1 MLMYNM
7 LWSWSA
13 VLFEVLAGHYMTQ
26 KYFPASRTGVFAEL
40 HPVAIGRPSL
50 CRTAKYRPQSSGTLG
65 TVFMPREGA
74 SHRSNS
80 WHDLGWL
87 GHILWCNSV
96 IFYGSFNSPTSCW
109 RADTLTHIPQQSE
122 QEQECP
128 SETIPCRYW
137 LRIHEALRIH
147 NKLCFYKKNTLSSS
161 GEGCSVHQVLLC
173 GHIHTHI
180 HAHTHWSCKAHA
192 VPGGSTGVS
201 RAWLTYRDSSQVWA
215 WISVLLRLGTLFTGQ
230 LYAGL
235 SDLPSEA
242 KHLMQCSTYQG
253 AGEVLW
259 LESK

>member
-26 KYFPASRTGVFAEL
+26 KYFPASRAGVFAEL

-50 CRTAKYRPQSSGTLG
+50 CRTAKYRPQSSRTLG

-96 IFYGSFNSPTSCW
+96 IFYGSFNSPTSYW

-137 LRIHEALRIH
+137 LGQNPRGSQNSQQIVLLQKTYPQQQWKRVLSPPGAALRA
-147 NKLCFYKKNTLSSS
+147 Y
-161 GEGCSVHQVLLC
+161 
-173 GHIHTHI
+173 THI
-180 HAHTHWSCKAHA
+180 YTCIYTLVMQSPCSPRWQHWSQQSLAD
-192 VPGGSTGVS
+192 
-201 RAWLTYRDSSQVWA
+201 LQ
-215 WISVLLRLGTLFTGQ
+215 GQ
-230 LYAGL
+230 
-235 SDLPSEA
+235 
-242 KHLMQCSTYQG
+242 
-253 AGEVLW
+253 
-259 LESK
+259 